1 MKIIDDISKIYITD
15 TAVTVGKFDGLHRGH
30 LELIKKLK
38 EAREGSKSVVVS
50 LDFDRPCIFSKEEMK
65 EILEEYGVDYL
76 VRLDFEDIRSFS
88 PEEFVRLILAEH
100 LDVRYLVAGDDFR
113 FGINRTGNADT
124 LKVLGRIYGFR
135 FVGIPR
141 IMYKNDYI
149 SSTRIRNL
157 LEEGSISDI
166 NEMLGRSF
174 SFTGVVEHGKALGH
188 TIGFPTVNIYPDSKL
203 LLPKFGVY
211 ESNVIVEGK
220 SYKGITNIGIRPT
233 LDDGEKPSLETY
245 ILDFDKDIYGQ
256 EIKLELI
263 NFIREEKKFASV
275 DELKAQIAD
284 DISHI

>member
-1 MKIIDDISKIYITD
+1 
-15 TAVTVGKFDGLHRGH
+15 
-30 LELIKKLK
+30 
-38 EAREGSKSVVVS
+38 
-50 LDFDRPCIFSKEEMK
+50 
-65 EILEEYGVDYL
+65 
-76 VRLDFEDIRSFS
+76 
-88 PEEFVRLILAEH
+88 
-100 LDVRYLVAGDDFR
+100 
-113 FGINRTGNADT
+113 
-124 LKVLGRIYGFR
+124 
-135 FVGIPR
+135 
-141 IMYKNDYI
+141 MYKNDYI

-157 LEEGSISDI
+157 LEEGNINDI